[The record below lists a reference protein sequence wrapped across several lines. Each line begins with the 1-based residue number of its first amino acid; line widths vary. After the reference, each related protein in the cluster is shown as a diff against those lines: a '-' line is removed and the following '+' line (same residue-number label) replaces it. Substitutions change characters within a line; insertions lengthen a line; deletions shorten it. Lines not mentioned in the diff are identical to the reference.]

1 MIVSERMYGL
11 GSARSAIRELFE
23 YGKKRAAEVGAEN
36 IYDYSI
42 GNPAV
47 PSPDSV
53 NETIVE
59 LLRTE
64 PSVQVHGYTSAQ
76 GDADARQAIA
86 EDLNRRFG
94 THFHKDNFY
103 ITCGAAAALTIS
115 LGALVVPECDE
126 VIAIAPFFA
135 EYAVFAGNAGAK
147 FLMVPPDTKN
157 FQIDMEALADMI
169 GPKTRAV
176 MINSPNNPTGAV
188 YSEDTIKRLSALL
201 TEKSRE
207 FGHAIVILSDE
218 PYRELVYDGLK
229 VPFITKYYPNTIVCY
244 SYSKSLSLPGE
255 RIGYVL
261 VPDEMEDHDRVYA
274 AVCGA
279 GRSLG
284 FVCAP
289 SLMQKVVGKVTGQ
302 TSDISWYD
310 NNRRILA
317 SGLKEIGYE
326 FGEPQGAFY
335 LFLKALEDDTEA
347 FCERAKSF
355 DLLLVSGVS
364 FGCPGWVRLAYCVP
378 TEMIKKSLPVFKKLY
393 DSYK

>member
-23 YGKKRAAEVGAEN
+23 YGRVRAAEVGAEN

-53 NETIVE
+53 NQSIIDI
-59 LLRTE
+59 LNTE
-64 PSVQVHGYTSAQ
+64 PSIAVHGYTSAQ
-76 GDADARQAIA
+76 GDAGVRQAIA

-115 LGALVVPECDE
+115 LGAVVVPECDE
-126 VIAIAPFFA
+126 VIGIAPFFA

-147 FLMVPPDTKN
+147 FVIVPPDRKN
-157 FQIDMEALADMI
+157 FQVDFDALSKAI
-169 GPKTRAV
+169 GPRTRAV
-176 MINSPNNPTGAV
+176 MINSPNNPSGVV
-188 YSEDTIKRLSALL
+188 YSEETIKKLTALL
-201 TEKSRE
+201 TEKSAE
-207 FGHAIVILSDE
+207 FGHAIVIISDE
-218 PYRELVYDGLK
+218 PYRELVYDGLE
-229 VPFITKYYPNTIVCY
+229 VPFVTKYYPNTIVCY

-261 VPDEMEDHDRVYA
+261 VPDEMEDSARVYA

-289 SLMQKVVGKVTGQ
+289 SLMQKVVGRVTGQ
-302 TSDISWYD
+302 TADINWYQK
-310 NNRRILA
+310 NRDLLYN
-317 SGLKEIGYE
+317 GLKEIGFE
-326 FGEPQGAFY
+326 CPRPQGAFY
-335 LFLKALEDDTEA
+335 LFLKALEEDTEA

-364 FGCPGWVRLAYCVP
+364 FGCPGYVRLAYCVP
-378 TEMIKKSLPVFKKLY
+378 PDMIERSLPVFKKLY